1 MVTTSLETWKVLFG
15 HALSL
20 IDDVLR
26 HGTTDL
32 YWTFGGG
39 TVLMLRHTIAS
50 VRTSTFSFLILMRSA
65 S

>member
-1 MVTTSLETWKVLFG
+1 MTTSLETWKTLFG

-26 HGTTDL
+26 HGTKDL

-39 TVLMLRHTIAS
+39 TVLMLRHNHRFSKI
-50 VRTSTFSFLILMRSA
+50 STFLCRILRHSA